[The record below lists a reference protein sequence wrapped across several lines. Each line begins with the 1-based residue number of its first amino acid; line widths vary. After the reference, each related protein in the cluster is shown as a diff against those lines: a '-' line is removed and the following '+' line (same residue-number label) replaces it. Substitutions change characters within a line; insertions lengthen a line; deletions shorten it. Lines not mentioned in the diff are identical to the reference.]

1 MNNSKQ
7 TSIALIVT
15 LLLFS
20 NFFIGCQKS
29 DTPSSAP
36 PTEKTTSKNSGVFD
50 FEKNIG
56 WLHGTCLA
64 IKNGSLQPGTKIT
77 LVKFTEPQSI
87 LETVLQGQATAES
100 GCFALFEDRVAMNQK
115 KQRSFYSV
123 TLPESETNIMAIGI
137 VGQDIAISIED
148 KNAKADLNADGVP
161 EVFSSCQTSEGMKF
175 FVWSAES
182 YQGSPLWSDYYYL
195 GYDMQPNCPE
205 GY

>member
-1 MNNSKQ
+1 MKNPER
-7 TSIALIVT
+7 TSFVLVVII
-15 LLLFS
+15 LLVS
-20 NFFIGCQKS
+20 HFFTGCQKS
-29 DTPSSAP
+29 DTPSPAQP
-36 PTEKTTSKNSGVFD
+36 AEKTTSKNSSVFD

-64 IKNGSLQPGTKIT
+64 IKNDSLQPGTKIT
-77 LVKFTEPQSI
+77 LIKFTEPQSI
-87 LETVLQGQATAES
+87 LKTVLQGQATA
-100 GCFALFEDRVAMNQK
+100 
-115 KQRSFYSV
+115 
-123 TLPESETNIMAIGI
+123 ESETNIMAIGI

-148 KNAKADLNADGVP
+148 KNAKTDLNADGVP